1 MRTGHSV
8 RKRPRFA
15 GPFSIEISCLLGLF
29 VAALPRQ
36 VFKIREFGN
45 TEDPG
50 APCLRM
56 FDGPIDLGI
65 AQVSFNVQHLT
76 RIDQV
81 GIFDLVAVSLEQQRP
96 LVGIAVDLV
105 MR

>member
-1 MRTGHSV
+1 
-8 RKRPRFA
+8 
-15 GPFSIEISCLLGLF
+15 
-29 VAALPRQ
+29 
-36 VFKIREFGN
+36 
-45 TEDPG
+45 
-50 APCLRM
+50 M

>member
-1 MRTGHSV
+1 MIRYG
-8 RKRPRFA
+8 K
-15 GPFSIEISCLLGLF
+15 GPALRGLFSIETICLLGLF

-36 VFKIREFGN
+36 IFKIREFGN
-45 TEDPG
+45 AEDPG
-50 APCLRM
+50 TPRLRM

-65 AQVSFNVQHLT
+65 AQVSFNVQHLA

-81 GIFDLVAVSLEQQRP
+81 SIFDLMAVPLEQQRP